1 MEERGFSL
9 SDIRN
14 MINQDYNADLKN
26 DETKVILTEE
36 FGHSIFFC
44 DPRGRTCHYLLSLHQ
59 LKCSM

>member
-9 SDIRN
+9 SDIRD
-14 MINQDYNADLKN
+14 MINQDHNADLKN
-26 DETKVILTEE
+26 NEIKGFLIEE

-44 DPRGRTCHYLLSLHQ
+44 DPRGRTFHYLLSFHQ